1 MSKKEET
8 EYLTRL
14 RKEETEYLTRLR
26 EVVAKNNKLERESV
40 NRQLRDLT
48 RQQPTVIREF
58 PPIPSKE
65 YTIKTKTEWKN
76 SVSKFLTKSALIGE
90 AISTGFERLSESAPV
105 STSASA
111 PLSASASTKKVEW
124 TNEKLDDYI
133 DKVTPQMGKK
143 FGGKKKNKSRK
154 VTKPRQR
161 TTRKRA

>member
-14 RKEETEYLTRLR
+14 RK
-26 EVVAKNNKLERESV
+26 VVAENNKLETASV
-40 NRQLRDLT
+40 NRQFKDLR
-48 RQQPTVIREF
+48 RQQPTVIRKF

-65 YTIKTKTEWKN
+65 YTIQTKIEWKN
-76 SVSKFLTKSALIGE
+76 SVMKFLTKSALIGE

-105 STSASA
+105 STPASA
-111 PLSASASTKKVEW
+111 PASASASTKKVEW
-124 TNEKLDDYI
+124 TNEQLDKYI
-133 DKVTPQMGKK
+133 DIATRQMGKK

>member
-1 MSKKEET
+1 MSKKAET
-8 EYLTRL
+8 EKDYLTRL
-14 RKEETEYLTRLR
+14 RK
-26 EVVAKNNKLERESV
+26 VVAENNKLETASV
-40 NRQLRDLT
+40 NRQFRDLT

-65 YTIKTKTEWKN
+65 YTIETKTEWKD
-76 SVSKFLTKSALIGE
+76 SVKKFLMKSALIGD
-90 AISTGFERLSESAPV
+90 AISTGFERLSAPASAPV
-105 STSASA
+105 ST
-111 PLSASASTKKVEW
+111 PLSAPVSTIKGKW
-124 TNEKLDDYI
+124 TNEQLDDYI